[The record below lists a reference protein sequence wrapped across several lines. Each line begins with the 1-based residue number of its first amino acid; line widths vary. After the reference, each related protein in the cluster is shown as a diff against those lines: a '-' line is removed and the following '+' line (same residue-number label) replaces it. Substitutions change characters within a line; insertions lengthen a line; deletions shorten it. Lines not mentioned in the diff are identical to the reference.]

1 MLVGTKLGKYTI
13 KQKIGAGGMGE
24 VYLADDESLSREIVV
39 KVLLPEFCCNV
50 ERVNRFKLE
59 ARATSSLNHPNVITI
74 FEIGQHE
81 DQLFIATEFIKG
93 ETLRSLIERRAISFG
108 SALHIAEQ
116 ITSGMTAAHNA
127 GIVHRDLKPENIMV
141 REDGIVKV
149 LDFGLAK
156 PTLVESEAETRELVS
171 TKAGMVMG
179 SVSYMSP
186 EQSRGKEVDVR
197 SDLWSIGV
205 VLYEMLAEKTPFE
218 GETMT
223 DILANIIYKEP
234 LPITEIVEDAPP
246 ELHRIIKKSL
256 RKDREERYQSAKD
269 LLLDVKNLR
278 REMEL
283 EHELEVSVS
292 PGRLS
297 NIRSRSNERITGKTH
312 LKPTHEAMET
322 QILAGKTA
330 SHTVGSDAPAAGAK
344 KYSMAWAAFL
354 AVLLLGTLSVVS
366 FYLWQ
371 SPQQI
376 NAFENPQISTV
387 SNINNSGEV
396 KISPDGKYLVY
407 VRSTTDKKPFLMLR
421 QIETG
426 SEKEIAPIDD
436 NQVGLVRFSPDANY
450 IYFTMQPKSA
460 LGFNLYRVPTL
471 GGELKQ
477 IAFDVDSGVSFRPDG
492 KSLIFHRHV
501 INPPLEKII
510 EIKADGGVETE
521 LFSSEKLLYNPQIS
535 PDGKTIAAMSAD
547 KSIQLGKPS
556 VFMVTMPANGGEPQ
570 QIGQYWGSATE
581 FSWIKDGSGLIIS
594 GFYENEED
602 SKVYLFSYPGG
613 EVRQITKDTNS
624 YYGASITADGN
635 TVATI
640 QSNLIAGIW
649 EWETTAGKS
658 RQISPNDKERLGTEG
673 LTVSPNGKIVYVKPI
688 NKDDSEI
695 WEMDTLTNIAKVL
708 TAKNSGRN
716 FSPIFSADGSF
727 IFYQVFRNG
736 EVDIWRMNSD
746 GSNPIQITKT
756 PDLLET
762 IAGITPDN
770 KTLVFSQV
778 SVKRNIPAVMQINLE
793 TLEVSPLLQDD
804 KQYPNSV
811 RLSPDGKNLMF
822 INAPVEFQN
831 GVIPQSSLY
840 IAPFDGKN
848 IGQPKQI
855 LKSLNSNQYK
865 WSADGKFIYYTES
878 SSNNS
883 DIWKL
888 NPADGKTSKVTNFN
902 LERIIRFSVSPDGR
916 KIYLVRGSSAQDIVL
931 IKADNKIGIL
941 K

>member
-1 MLVGTKLGKYTI
+1 MLVGTKVGRFII

-24 VYLADDESLSREIVV
+24 VYLADDESLNREMVV
-39 KVLLPEFCCNV
+39 KVLLPEFCCNTD
-50 ERVNRFKLE
+50 RVNRFKLE
-59 ARATSSLNHPNVITI
+59 ARATSSLNHPNIITI
-74 FEIGQHE
+74 YEIGQHDE
-81 DQLFIATEFIKG
+81 QLFIATEYIKG
-93 ETLRSLIERRAISFG
+93 ETLRSLIERKAISFG

-127 GIVHRDLKPENIMV
+127 GIIHRDLKPENIMV

-186 EQSRGKEVDVR
+186 EQSRGKEVDTR

-234 LPITEIVEDAPP
+234 LPITEILEDAPH
-246 ELHRIIKKSL
+246 ELQRILKKSL

-278 REMEL
+278 RELEL

-292 PGRLS
+292 PTRL
-297 NIRSRSNERITGKTH
+297 NEIRSRTNDRITGRNL
-312 LKPTHEAMET
+312 LKPTNEAMDT
-322 QILAGKTA
+322 QILASKTV
-330 SHTVGSDAPAAGAK
+330 SHSVSENPVTPVK
-344 KYSMAWAAFL
+344 KRYSMVLAAFIGL
-354 AVLLLGTLSVVS
+354 LLLGTLSVLS

-371 SPQQI
+371 GPMQV
-376 NAFENPQISTV
+376 NAFENPQISTI
-387 SNINNSGEV
+387 SKINNTGEV

-407 VRSTTDKKPFLMLR
+407 VQSSSEKKPHLMLR

-426 SEKEIAPIDD
+426 SEKDIAPIED
-436 NQVGLVRFSPDANY
+436 NQIGLIRFSLDANY
-450 IYFTMQPKSA
+450 VYFTMQPKGA

-471 GGELKQ
+471 GGELRQ
-477 IAFDVDSGVSFRPDG
+477 IASDVDSGVSFRPDG

-501 INPPLEKII
+501 INPPLDKII
-510 EIKADGGVETE
+510 EIKAEGGEEKE
-521 LFSSEKLLYNPQIS
+521 LFSSEKLVFNPQIS
-535 PDGKTIAAMSAD
+535 PDGKIIAALSAD

-556 VFMVTMPANGGEPQ
+556 AFFVTMPASGGELT
-570 QIGQYWGSATE
+570 QIGKFWGSANE
-581 FSWIKDGSGLIIS
+581 FSWIKDGSGLVVS
-594 GFYENEED
+594 GFYEEEED
-602 SKVYLFSYPGG
+602 SKVYVLSFPEG
-613 EVRQITKDTNS
+613 EVKQITKDTNS
-624 YYGASITADGN
+624 YYGASVTADGN

-640 QSNLIAGIW
+640 QSNLVAGIW
-649 EWETTAGKS
+649 EWEIASGKA
-658 RQISPNDKERLGTEG
+658 RQISPNDKDRLGTEG
-673 LTVSPNGKIVYVKPI
+673 LSVAPNGKIIYTKPI
-688 NKDDSEI
+688 NKDESEL
-695 WEMDTLTNIAKVL
+695 WEMDVVNNVAKIL

-716 FSPIFSADGSF
+716 FYPIVSADGSF
-727 IFYQVFRNG
+727 IFYQNFRNG
-736 EVDIWRMNSD
+736 VYDVWRMNLD

-756 PDLLET
+756 PDLIET
-762 IAGITPDN
+762 IGGISPDN
-770 KTLVFSQV
+770 KTVVFSQV
-778 SVKRNIPAVMQINLE
+778 SKDVNIPAIMEINVENSE
-793 TLEVSPLLQDD
+793 TSPILQDT

-811 RLSPDGKNLMF
+811 RLSPDGKNLLY
-822 INAPVEFQN
+822 INAPIQFEN

-840 IAPFDGKN
+840 IAPFDGKK

-855 LKSLNSNQYK
+855 LKTLNSNQYK
-865 WSADGKFIYYTES
+865 WSADGKFLYYAES

-888 NPADGKTSKVTNFN
+888 NLVDGKTSKITNFN
-902 LERIIRFSVSPDGR
+902 LEKIIRFAVSPEGKR
-916 KIYLVRGSSAQDIVL
+916 FYLVRGSSAQDIVL
-931 IKADNKIGIL
+931 IKAGK